1 VGDRTASQRDSEEE
15 FRLFVRR
22 EQEPL
27 FRMAVALCG
36 DRGVAEDLVQTAL
49 VRTYSR
55 WERLRDENPTAYAR
69 RIVANANIDRWRRDK
84 GREVLTDEV
93 PETRPAAA
101 SDDAAR
107 VADHDAVRQAL
118 AELSDRE
125 RRVVVLRFLSDM
137 SEADT
142 AAALGIPVGTVKSVT
157 NRAVAK
163 LRASRHLDGRDEVTA

>member
-1 VGDRTASQRDSEEE
+1 VGDRSASQRDSEEE

-27 FRMAVALCG
+27 FRMALALCG

-55 WERLRDENPTAYAR
+55 WEKLRAENPAAYAR
-69 RIVANANIDRWRRDK
+69 RIVANAHIDRWRRDR

-93 PETRPAAA
+93 PETRSAPDGAG
-101 SDDAAR
+101 R
-107 VADHDAVRQAL
+107 VADQDAVVQAL
-118 AELSDRE
+118 GELSDRE
-125 RRVVVLRFLSDM
+125 RRVVVLRFLSDL

-142 AAALGIPVGTVKSVT
+142 AATLGIPVGTVKSVT